1 MAHFSAAFL
10 KEMKEL
16 LESAKAKIE
25 HELAGTVTDE
35 FPDYGAK
42 EDENAEEMAT
52 YETNVRLE
60 ETLQS
65 ELRDIKKALATIEDK
80 TYGVCKYCKKPITE
94 DRLRARPTSGS
105 CVECKKTIT
114 QEA

>member
-10 KEMKEL
+10 KEMKTS
-16 LESAKAKIE
+16 LEEMKTKIE
-25 HELAGTVTDE
+25 HELKGTVTDE
-35 FPDYGAK
+35 FPDYGTK

-60 ETLQS
+60 ETLQG
-65 ELRDIKKALATIEDK
+65 ELRDIVKALSTIDDK
-80 TYGVCKYCKKPITE
+80 TYGVCKYCKKPIAE
-94 DRLRARPTSGS
+94 ERLRARPTSGS